1 MRVAPEQIALIPTL
15 AERERIFAMF
25 ENDHP
30 AFLRMYRAVAVDFAR
45 RNGTVCMDDVW
56 TEVERLSLPTPTQ
69 IKATNRILGWL
80 LKGCRELRPVDTR
93 TAERKSERN
102 IRAGRLA
109 CTILVYAL
117 AEAA

>member
-1 MRVAPEQIALIPTL
+1 MALIPTL
-15 AERERIFAMF
+15 EERERIFAMF

-56 TEVERLSLPTPTQ
+56 AEVERLCLPTPTQ
-69 IKATNRILGWL
+69 INATNRILGQL
-80 LKGCRELRPVDTR
+80 LKGCRELRAIDTR

-102 IRAGRLA
+102 IRAGKLA
-109 CTILVYAL
+109 CNIFVYAL
-117 AEAA
+117 AESVAA